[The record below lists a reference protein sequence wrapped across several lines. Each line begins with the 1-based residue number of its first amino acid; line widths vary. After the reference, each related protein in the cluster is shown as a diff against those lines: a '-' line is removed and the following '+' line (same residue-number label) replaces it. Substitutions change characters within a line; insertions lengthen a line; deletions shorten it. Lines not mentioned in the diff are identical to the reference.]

1 MRYTILLGLCYLL
14 LNTPAYSQLRPVA
27 SPLAILPAQIT
38 LTGPKASQRLLVV
51 AQQDGQCAGDLTAKA
66 TFTSSNPKVAAVSK
80 DGIVRAV
87 GDGTAKIT
95 AALSGQTATAEVRV
109 EKSRAPFVWSFRN
122 HVLPVLSKAGCNG
135 GACHGAAAG
144 KGGLKLTLRG
154 YDPIADHKVLTR
166 QAMGRRVVPGRPEES
181 LMILKPTMTL
191 GHGGGER
198 IKKKSVDYA
207 VLTEWIRSGAPG
219 PKSGD
224 PALQKLEVFP
234 NTSTLKPGDTQQ
246 ILVRAR
252 YSDGHSEDVTCWVKF
267 GTSDSSVAT
276 VTEDGKV
283 KVEGNGEAA
292 ITVWFSSK
300 VAFARVVSPFST
312 LSPLPEWEE
321 GQEVRAARYIDK
333 LIYKKLASLGI
344 PPSPP
349 ADDYTFIRRA
359 YLDAAGILPTRAEVE
374 AFVKDT
380 SADKRAKL
388 VDSLL
393 SRPEFVDYWTYKWS
407 DLFLVSGRK
416 LSGQATTS
424 FYRWIRQG
432 VEENK
437 PWNRFA
443 REIITATGSNLDNPA
458 ANYYVIHKEATDLT
472 ETTTQAFLGMSL
484 MCARCHNHPLEK
496 WTQRDYYQMANLFA
510 RVRLKRGD
518 REGEVLTLAS
528 DTGEVN
534 HPRLGIPL
542 PPRPLDGQEIP
553 LDDTRDRRQFLA
565 DWLTSPENPYF
576 AKAII
581 NRVWRNFMGRGLV
594 EAEDDLR
601 LTNPPSNQELLDALA
616 EDFVENG
623 YDIKRLIRLIMN
635 SEAYQRSAAP
645 TGINA
650 KDDRYYSRYLPRRLP
665 AEVLLDAM
673 SQVTGVP
680 TEFGG
685 YPKGTRAMQLRDTTI
700 ASYFLSAFG
709 RPERVQTCSCERQQE
724 TNVAQ
729 ALHLANGDTLNNKL
743 RAKGGVIDRLV
754 ADEVEDDEVLKELFL
769 SALSREPT
777 HSEREKLLPVLAAT
791 TPDPLGDPIA
801 QAEARRAAIEDL
813 FWAVLTD
820 REFLFNH

>member
-1 MRYTILLGLCYLL
+1 MRYIALFGLFVLWLCTPIILQAK
-14 LNTPAYSQLRPVA
+14 TVHPQLI
-27 SPLAILPAQIT
+27 ILPPQIT

-51 AQQDGQCAGDLTAKA
+51 AQQDGQCTKDLTAKA
-66 TFTSSNPKVAAVSK
+66 TFATSDPNVVVIGKEGVVRPVGEGVA
-80 DGIVRAV
+80 
-87 GDGTAKIT
+87 TIT
-95 AALSGQTATAEVRV
+95 ATVGNQSAQAEVRV
-109 EKSRAPFVWSFRN
+109 EKSRIPFVWSFRN

-154 YDPIADHKVLTR
+154 YDPIADYKVLTR

-181 LMILKPTMTL
+181 LMLLKPTMSL

-198 IKKKSVDYA
+198 IKKKSADYA
-207 VLTEWIRSGAPG
+207 VLTEWIRAGAPG
-219 PKSGD
+219 PKPED
-224 PALQKLEVFP
+224 PTLQKLEVFP
-234 NTSTLKPGDTQQ
+234 EISTLKPGDTQQ
-246 ILVRAR
+246 ILVLAR
-252 YSDGHSEDVTCWVKF
+252 YSDGHSEDVTRWVKF

-276 VTEDGKV
+276 VTEEGKV

-300 VAFARVVSPFST
+300 VTFARIVSPFAASAH
-312 LSPLPEWEE
+312 PEPGGE
-321 GQEVRAARYIDK
+321 QEVKATHFIDK
-333 LIYKKLASLGI
+333 WIYKKLASLGI
-344 PPSPP
+344 PPSPL

-374 AFVKDT
+374 RFLKDT
-380 SADKRAKL
+380 SPDKRKKL
-388 VDSLL
+388 IDFLL
-393 SRPEFVDYWTYKWS
+393 ARPEFVDYWAYKWS
-407 DLFLVSGRK
+407 DLFLVSSRK
-416 LSGQATTS
+416 LSGQAMTG
-424 FYRWIRQG
+424 FYRWIRRS

-437 PWNRFA
+437 PWDKLA

-518 REGEVLTLAS
+518 REGEVLVLSS
-528 DTGEVN
+528 DTGEVS

-542 PPRPLDGQEIP
+542 PPRPLDAQEMA
-553 LDDTRDRRQFLA
+553 LEDTRDRRQFLA
-565 DWLTSPENPYF
+565 EWLTSPENPYF

-601 LTNPPSNQELLDALA
+601 LTNPPSNPELFNALT
-616 EDFVENG
+616 EDFVKNG

-635 SEAYQRSAAP
+635 SEAYQRSAVP

-650 KDDRYYSRYLPRRLP
+650 MDDRYYSRYLPRRLP
-665 AEVLLDAM
+665 AEVLLDAL

-680 TEFGG
+680 TAFEG
-685 YPKGTRAMQLRDTTI
+685 YPQGTRAMQLRDTTI

-743 RAKGGVIDRLV
+743 RAKGGIIDRLV
-754 ADEVEDDEVLKELFL
+754 ANEVEDEEVLKELFL

-777 HSEREKLLPVLAAT
+777 QSEREKLLPVLAAT

-801 QAEARRAAIEDL
+801 QAGARRAVLEDL

>member
-1 MRYTILLGLCYLL
+1 MRYTTLFGL
-14 LNTPAYSQLRPVA
+14 VA
-27 SPLAILPAQIT
+27 LWLFSPAILQAKTVPSELLILPSQIT
-38 LTGPKASQRLLVV
+38 LTGPKATQRLLVV
-51 AQQDGQCAGDLTAKA
+51 SQQDGRCTGDLTTKA
-66 TFTSSNPKVAAVSK
+66 TFVSSNPKVAVVSK

-87 GDGTAKIT
+87 GDGMAKIT
-95 AALSGQTATAEVRV
+95 ASLSGQMATVEVRV
-109 EKSRAPFVWSFRN
+109 EKSRTPFVWSFRN

-166 QAMGRRVVPGRPEES
+166 QAMGRRVVPGHPEES
-181 LMILKPTMTL
+181 LMILKPTLAL

-198 IKKKSVDYA
+198 IKKKSADYLL
-207 VLTEWIRSGAPG
+207 LTEWIRSGAPG
-219 PKSGD
+219 PKSDD
-224 PALQKLEVFP
+224 PILQKLEVFP
-234 NTSTLKPGDTQQ
+234 NIATLEPGDTQQ
-246 ILVRAR
+246 ILVRAW
-252 YSDGHSEDVTCWVKF
+252 YTDGHCEDVTRWVKF

-276 VTEDGKV
+276 VTEDGMV

-300 VAFARVVSPFST
+300 VTFARVVSPFSA
-312 LSPLPEWEE
+312 SAPLPELRK
-321 GQEVRAARYIDK
+321 GQAAASYIDK

-349 ADDYTFIRRA
+349 SDDYTFIRRA

-374 AFVKDT
+374 AFVQDT
-380 SADKRAKL
+380 SPNKRAKL
-388 VDSLL
+388 IESLL

-407 DLFLVSGRK
+407 DLFLVSSRK
-416 LSGQATTS
+416 LSGRAMTA
-424 FYRWIRQG
+424 FYQWLRQS
-432 VEENK
+432 VAENK
-437 PWNRFA
+437 PWNQLA
-443 REIITATGSNLDNPA
+443 RDMITATGSNLDNPA

-496 WTQRDYYQMANLFA
+496 WTQHDYYQMANLFA
-510 RVRLKRGD
+510 RIRLKRGD
-518 REGEVLTLAS
+518 RDGEVLVLAS

-553 LDDTRDRRQFLA
+553 LEDTRDRRQFLA

-616 EDFVENG
+616 EDFVRNG

-650 KDDRYYSRYLPRRLP
+650 KDDRYFSRYLPRRLP

-724 TNVAQ
+724 TNVTQ

-743 RAKGGVIDRLV
+743 RAKGGVIDQLV
-754 ADEVEDDEVLKELFL
+754 ADEVEDEEILKELFL

-777 HSEREKLLPVLAAT
+777 QSEREKLLPVLAAT
-791 TPDPLGDPIA
+791 TPDPLGDPSA
-801 QAEARRAAIEDL
+801 QVEARRAAIEDL